1 MSVMLM
7 RLRLKR
13 FLPENSSIGCI
24 YRYGGTF
31 AGVFIRTKEK
41 HFDIPNHGRAM
52 PYAGQLGFPFEMV
65 GLPVDRDGV
74 SRNPSTV
81 RPTETGPVV
90 GEGWQDGKQEYC

>member
-1 MSVMLM
+1 MFVMLVL
-7 RLRLKR
+7 LRLKWC
-13 FLPENSSIGCI
+13 LPQNATIGCI
-24 YRYGGTF
+24 NRYGGTF

-41 HFDIPNHGRAM
+41 HFAIPNHGRAM

-90 GEGWQDGKQEYC
+90 RE